1 MVLFIDKSRKEGYL
15 RMFKIIGGV
24 LVYGFALYGLS
35 TFLSKNDWVE
45 ADND

>member
-1 MVLFIDKSRKEGYL
+1 MNGSFHRQVTQGDV